1 MKFHNNT
8 KLPLSCEKH
17 KIFNIREH
25 EKEPNLKLSDPFC
38 FASFKDYE
46 L

>member
-8 KLPLSCEKH
+8 KLPLSCAKH

-25 EKEPNLKLSDPFC
+25 EKEPNLKLLGPFLFC
-38 FASFKDYE
+38 
-46 L
+46 